1 MSAHRQ
7 GCCCVV
13 EACGCCDT
21 LGERCGWIDCLPA
34 DVHASVSASYNAPPV
49 GIAWGECCYLDPPG
63 AVSCFAQD
71 DPGTTNGCTYFI
83 SAYGDDEGGAVVD
96 PCGFTGEFAR
106 FDTLQAQASCQ
117 LPENTVNHP
126 GASGPHIWKF
136 GTTPLTGQIIELQFT
151 GTSEFSKPGM
161 VADSRTVSLV
171 LWIAID
177 TGGYAGYVQVGA
189 LGSDEDEILSPSLSV
204 YHEFP
209 CGGLVVA
216 ELDLT
221 VRSSTDPPTACQ
233 PGGSLDWDVHA
244 IVACHFDT
252 AECPAA

>member
-13 EACGCCDT
+13 EGCGCCGT

-34 DVHASVSASYNAPPV
+34 DVHASVSASYDAPPV
-49 GIAWGECCYLDPPG
+49 GMAWDTCCHMEPPG

-71 DPGTTNGCTYFI
+71 DPGTTNGCSYFI
-83 SAYGDDEGGAVVD
+83 AAAGEDEGGEVD
-96 PCGFTGEFAR
+96 NPCGYPAGGFSR
-106 FDTLQAQASCQ
+106 FDTVHAQALCD
-117 LPENTVNHP
+117 LPPKTVNHP

-136 GTTPLTGQIIELQFT
+136 GSTPLTGQIIELQFT
-151 GTSEFSKPGM
+151 GSSNFSNGDFIF
-161 VADSRTVSLV
+161 DSRVVSFV

-189 LGSDEDEILSPSLSV
+189 LGSDEDEILSPSLTV

-233 PGGSLDWDVHA
+233 PGGSRD
-244 IVACHFDT
+244 
-252 AECPAA
+252 